1 MIRRVSL
8 AVVAGL
14 VVAAAA
20 PAQTGA
26 WRFHWQPGQVLTYRV
41 EQVTTVTEL
50 LSSGK
55 VECKDRLNLTK
66 RWQVVAVDPSG
77 VATLQMSLVA
87 LRKETTTPSGDV
99 QLFDSAN
106 LEKCDPQVRQQMQQY
121 LNQPIALLRVDDR
134 GRVVEVKESKFG
146 PPSTFER
153 DLPFRLVL
161 PETAP
166 QVGQSWER
174 AYQITVDPPAG
185 TGEKYDAVQRWSCKA
200 VNDTVATL
208 GVVAAL
214 KTLPAATGDQV
225 PLLSNQPEGEVVFDV
240 QAGRVQSI
248 NLHVDKELK
257 NHQGEGTSV
266 HFQSTYLEQYAAPAN

>member
-1 MIRRVSL
+1 MIRKVSL
-8 AVVAGL
+8 AAAAVL
-14 VVAAAA
+14 MLAAAA

-26 WRFHWQPGQVLTYRV
+26 WRFHWQAGQVLTYRV
-41 EQVTTVTEL
+41 EQVTTVAEL

-66 RWQVVAVDPSG
+66 RWQVLAVDPTG
-77 VATLQMSLVA
+77 VATLQLSLTA
-87 LRKETTTPSGDV
+87 LRKETTTPAGDV
-99 QLFDSAN
+99 QFFDSAN
-106 LEKCDPQVRQQMQQY
+106 LDKADPQVRQQMQQY
-121 LNQPIALLRVDDR
+121 LNQPIAVLRVDDR

-146 PPSTFER
+146 PASTYER

-161 PETAP
+161 PEAAP
-166 QVGQSWER
+166 AVGQSWER

-185 TGEKYDAVQRWSCKA
+185 TGEKYDAVQRWTCKA
-200 VNDTVATL
+200 VSGTAATL

-225 PLLSNQPEGEVVFDV
+225 PLLQSQPEGEVVFDA
-240 QAGRVQSI
+240 QAGRVQGI

-266 HFQSTYLEQYAAPAN
+266 HFQSTYLEQYAPAN